1 MYNIREKEWIE
12 MNLEIKKIVEIC
24 NGQLIC
30 GKDNVVVKHFSKD
43 TRTIKED
50 DCYIGIKGENFNG
63 NQYIGIAFEKGAC
76 ACIVDEMP
84 NEKYDKPVILVENSI
99 LALQSIATYV
109 RKQKNIPIVAITG
122 SAGKTSTKDM
132 IGSVLNQKYKV
143 YKTPGNLNGQIGLP
157 LSLLEADDVDIIV
170 LEMGMNGF
178 GMIHNL
184 TKIAE
189 PDLAV
194 ITNIGTAHIGLLG
207 SRENILKAK
216 LEILDGMKKSAPLAI
231 NNDNDLLQNLQIPN
245 PLIKCGL
252 SLNSDYRAEN
262 IKVLKGKTNFDISGE
277 TISLPL
283 MGDVFVSNAL
293 LAIAVGTYF
302 DVPFSL
308 IKKGLETVS
317 ISGNRMK
324 IETLKNGATL
334 IDDTYNSNLEALKEA
349 LNTLKEY
356 PGKRKIAVIGDMLE
370 LEEFSEKIHRDVGN
384 LPVLNSFDF
393 ICLYGDKVKFTLE
406 EIKDNIQLKEKVYY
420 FDTLKSL
427 QEFLEKTIQKED
439 VILLKASNG
448 MHLKEIVENLKRYS
462 F

>member
-216 LEILDGMKKSAPLAI
+216 LEILD
-231 NNDNDLLQNLQIPN
+231 
-245 PLIKCGL
+245 
-252 SLNSDYRAEN
+252 E
-262 IKVLKGKTNFDISGE
+262 
-277 TISLPL
+277 
-283 MGDVFVSNAL
+283 
-293 LAIAVGTYF
+293 
-302 DVPFSL
+302 
-308 IKKGLETVS
+308 
-317 ISGNRMK
+317 
-324 IETLKNGATL
+324 
-334 IDDTYNSNLEALKEA
+334 
-349 LNTLKEY
+349 
-356 PGKRKIAVIGDMLE
+356 
-370 LEEFSEKIHRDVGN
+370 
-384 LPVLNSFDF
+384 
-393 ICLYGDKVKFTLE
+393 
-406 EIKDNIQLKEKVYY
+406 
-420 FDTLKSL
+420 
-427 QEFLEKTIQKED
+427 
-439 VILLKASNG
+439 
-448 MHLKEIVENLKRYS
+448 
-462 F
+462 